1 MTLGVMASLISGNF
15 ITDDSVT
22 SFDVFKGFIL
32 EFLYLEGAYTLKRDD
47 TLLISKLPY
56 VI

>member
-1 MTLGVMASLISGNF
+1 MTLGVMASWISGNF
-15 ITDDSVT
+15 ITDESVT
-22 SFDVFKGFIL
+22 SFDVFKGFIR
-32 EFLYLEGAYTLKRDD
+32 EFLYLEGAYTLNRDD